1 MSLEA
6 AVGLRKGTLDA
17 RRRARGRE
25 RGVVVLLGPNA
36 AGKTTLLRALAGLVP
51 LERGRVVLD
60 GVVLEDTGGRRARAD
75 RAAARSASSSRT
87 TCCSRT

>member
-6 AVGLRKGTLDA
+6 VVGLRRGTLDLDV
-17 RRRARGRE
+17 E
-25 RGVVVLLGPNA
+25 LTVKSSGVVVLLGPNA

-51 LERGRVVLD
+51 LERGRVSLD
-60 GVVLEDTGGRRARAD
+60 DAVLEDTASGVRVPTERRPVGW
-75 RAAARSASSSRT
+75 SSRT